1 MRGTVEE
8 KAVRVAAPAKIN
20 LILRVLD
27 RRPDGYHNLWSV
39 MQTVALEDELRLRVR
54 HDTAGVALRCDD
66 ATLPTDHRNLV
77 YRAAAL
83 AVERAGLNVG
93 LEIKLMKRI
102 PYGAGLGGG
111 SSDAAATILGLNRLL
126 GLGWTVAHM
135 AELGQQVGSDVPFF
149 FFAPSALV
157 TGRGEAVKSLRV
169 AGERWVVLVAPGFP
183 IETRWAYQRL
193 SAARFGAPSLS
204 GALQALEA
212 REAVTWEDLLPLAEN
227 DFEEAVFPEYGVL
240 RTIKTRL
247 LSEGAE
253 AALLSGSGSTVFGVF
268 RDETTARQAQATM
281 GRLERCRA
289 YAVRVCTEALSC
301 QSAPTTASLRVG

>member
-1 MRGTVEE
+1 MEEVEE
-8 KAVRVAAPAKIN
+8 IEVRVAAPAKIN
-20 LILRVLD
+20 VILRVLD
-27 RRPDGYHNLWSV
+27 QRPDGYHNLWSV

-54 HDTAGVALRCDD
+54 RDTGGVLLRCDD

-83 AVERAGLNVG
+83 TAERAGLNVG
-93 LEIKLMKRI
+93 LEIELMKRI

-126 GLGWTVAHM
+126 GLGWTVVHM
-135 AELGQQVGSDVPFF
+135 AELGQQLGSDVPFF

-157 TGRGEAVKSLRV
+157 TGRGEAVKPLRL
-169 AGERWVVLVAPGFP
+169 AGERWVVLVTPGFP

-193 SAARFGAPSLS
+193 SATRSGAPSLS
-204 GALQALEA
+204 GALRALEA
-212 REAVTWEDLLPLAEN
+212 REAVSWEDLLPLAGN
-227 DFEEAVFPEYGVL
+227 DFEAAVFPEHGVL
-240 RTIKTRL
+240 RTIKARL
-247 LSEGAE
+247 LSQGAE

-268 RDETTARQAQATM
+268 RDEMAARQAQATM
-281 GRLERCRA
+281 GRFERCRA
-289 YAVRVCTEALSC
+289 YAVQACTEALSC

>member
-212 REAVTWEDLLPLAEN
+212 REAVTWEDLLPLA
-227 DFEEAVFPEYGVL
+227 
-240 RTIKTRL
+240 
-247 LSEGAE
+247 
-253 AALLSGSGSTVFGVF
+253 
-268 RDETTARQAQATM
+268 
-281 GRLERCRA
+281 
-289 YAVRVCTEALSC
+289 
-301 QSAPTTASLRVG
+301 